1 MNIRYV
7 FSSNHNIHKS
17 PCGLCFWAKLI
28 DFSKIYLLK
37 GLRRKNI
44 GQTNFNNISD
54 LTKKVPISNIN
65 QKFYLCC
72 SRKNS
77 TLPSHLVGD
86 ETMDQKIV
94 CDWFASSYGE
104 VDKEYHEGESQ
115 VQI

>member
-1 MNIRYV
+1 M
-7 FSSNHNIHKS
+7 KS
-17 PCGLCFWAKLI
+17 
-28 DFSKIYLLK
+28 LK
-37 GLRRKNI
+37 PKNI
-44 GQTNFNNISD
+44 GRTNFYERCD
-54 LTKKVPISNIN
+54 LTKKVYLIYSYN
-65 QKFYLCC
+65 QKFCSFF

>member
-1 MNIRYV
+1 M
-7 FSSNHNIHKS
+7 
-17 PCGLCFWAKLI
+17 

-37 GLRRKNI
+37 GLKRKNI
-44 GQTNFNNISD
+44 GQTNFKNVSD
-54 LTKKVPISNIN
+54 LTKKYSYN
-65 QKFYLCC
+65 QKFYSLF